1 MYDFGKTRKSKPHYL
16 IFPATIGLAPG
27 RTKYSKRGGQK
38 MTAVQMY
45 QKEYLESGKKTQLH
59 VVGALQLQNELFSQA
74 LANATGLPCT
84 STSPEN
90 LPYLLEECRDKN
102 CIILWD
108 CVDADQETIWSKINP
123 DPLHENLQFVLFNV
137 SPEQQIETQAVQHG
151 IRGIFYREDSL
162 SSFRKGIQAILQ
174 GQLWVSRG
182 ILEKSILEIG
192 KSHEDLEGHQILLTF
207 REREILSMIASG
219 LSKDDIADDLGISPH
234 TVKTHTHNIYQK
246 INVTNRIK
254 AALWASRHLD
264 YPKKTF
270 RETRRADIA

>member
-1 MYDFGKTRKSKPHYL
+1 
-16 IFPATIGLAPG
+16 
-27 RTKYSKRGGQK
+27 
-38 MTAVQMY
+38 MTAAQTY
-45 QKEYLESGKKTQLH
+45 QKEYLESGKKTLLH
-59 VVGALQLQNELFSQA
+59 IVGTLQLQNELFSQA

-84 STSPEN
+84 STSHEN
-90 LPYLLEECRDKN
+90 LSYLLEESRDKN
-102 CIILWD
+102 CVILWD
-108 CVDADQETIWSKINP
+108 CVDADQETIWSRINP
-123 DPLHENLQFVLFNV
+123 DLLHDDLQFVLFNV
-137 SPEQQIETQAVQHG
+137 SPQQKIETQAVKRG

-192 KSHEDLEGHQILLTF
+192 KSNEELDKNHILLTF
-207 REREILSMIASG
+207 REREILSMIATG

-246 INVTNRIK
+246 INVTSRIK
-254 AALWASRHLD
+254 AALWATRNLE
-264 YPKKTF
+264 YPQKSY